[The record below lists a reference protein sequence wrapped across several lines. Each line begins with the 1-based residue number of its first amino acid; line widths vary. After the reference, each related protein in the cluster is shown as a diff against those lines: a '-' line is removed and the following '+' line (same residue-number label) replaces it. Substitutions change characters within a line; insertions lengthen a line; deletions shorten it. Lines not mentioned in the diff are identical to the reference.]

1 MKLLRTTITNVSE
14 DAKRLSGFVR
24 YDDGAVDEYWFE
36 YPALFEISESGN
48 PWLAAL
54 LPMAATIGEDLSIS
68 LPVDKRLLDGAND
81 ILRFWNAFDVGTSII
96 KINAAGG
103 LETPDLRPEAT
114 ASFFSTGV
122 DAFYTVYDVP
132 RAKYKILIHGFDI
145 AIYKENE
152 FKLHCDRIGRVVD
165 ELDQT
170 MIPVRTNIRN
180 TKWQQ
185 TRWQR
190 VSHGASLAAIGLM
203 FEKYFSEIFIPS
215 STSNFKNLGI
225 WGSHPLTD
233 PLYSTSRTNIITN
246 GDGLNRYEKL
256 KSLISHDLVLDNL
269 HVCIRGKDGSGQ
281 DEVNCSYCEKCYRT
295 MIALDLLGVLE
306 KCKLFDLKKYHHEDV
321 YKIFVTNQDSICM
334 YRTMAKLAKQ
344 QGKHKLAVGI
354 ENCIQRSKRV
364 DCLSV
369 LDNVPLLWK
378 VSHKLMDNSIY

>member
-132 RAKYKILIHGFDI
+132 RH
-145 AIYKENE
+145 
-152 FKLHCDRIGRVVD
+152 
-165 ELDQT
+165 
-170 MIPVRTNIRN
+170 
-180 TKWQQ
+180 WQ
-185 TRWQR
+185 
-190 VSHGASLAAIGLM
+190 
-203 FEKYFSEIFIPS
+203 PS
-215 STSNFKNLGI
+215 
-225 WGSHPLTD
+225 D
-233 PLYSTSRTNIITN
+233 
-246 GDGLNRYEKL
+246 
-256 KSLISHDLVLDNL
+256 
-269 HVCIRGKDGSGQ
+269 
-281 DEVNCSYCEKCYRT
+281 
-295 MIALDLLGVLE
+295 
-306 KCKLFDLKKYHHEDV
+306 
-321 YKIFVTNQDSICM
+321 
-334 YRTMAKLAKQ
+334 
-344 QGKHKLAVGI
+344 
-354 ENCIQRSKRV
+354 
-364 DCLSV
+364 
-369 LDNVPLLWK
+369 
-378 VSHKLMDNSIY
+378 